1 MEKLTNTVFFVL
13 LAGMLSLAA
22 CGGSGSSES
31 EEMAEE
37 GAVGAGVPEPSAES
51 VAAANSL
58 VNRLENSD
66 AELVATQRG
75 IVDIGYTQPRASRES
90 NFIVT
95 TFMVQNR
102 ADNAIAGFQVDEFWF
117 DSDGNTVTGDRVRF
131 REPIM
136 AGEVVEIELR
146 VPRNSAMDRS
156 NYEFT
161 HQNGDIEP
169 ELVVDDEVID
179 TWPEFIKPEPE
190 EEGEEEAEPAA

>member
-37 GAVGAGVPEPSAES
+37 GAVGGGVPEPSAEA

-102 ADNAIAGFQVDEFWF
+102 ANNAIAGFQVDEFWF

-131 REPIM
+131 REPIL

-179 TWPEFIKPEPE
+179 TWPELIKPEPE